1 MKNNSFLLN
10 TLLAGILG
18 LALLICVL
26 VRTFLPGAVLP
37 VLNIPAMTGL
47 CLTALVA
54 EFYLAP
60 GAKRCYPAIFLLS
73 GFSFGLLPLAA
84 GFAGTGEC
92 WLLALIGAIVCT
104 AVTWL
109 YTSMVSRI
117 ASGNRAKA
125 APVLSALG
133 LYLAVQ
139 CFTGIFL

>member
-47 CLTALVA
+47 CLIALTA

-60 GAKRCYPAIFLLS
+60 GAKRCYPCIFL
-73 GFSFGLLPLAA
+73 FSAATFGLLPLAA
-84 GFAGTGEC
+84 GFGAGN
-92 WLLALIGAIVCT
+92 WWKLALVGSVVCT
-104 AVTWL
+104 TVTWL
-109 YTSMVSRI
+109 YTSMVGRI
-117 ASGNRAKA
+117 ASGCKAKA

-139 CFTGIFL
+139 CFMGILL